1 MELYNYETC
10 QMTKYIKERCNNYK
24 DDQKSMINSIM
35 ERKIRHI
42 TIDKVY
48 KNKDG
53 KEFLYTNSKDIK
65 RETNEHFQTVAGAT
79 NTDKIIDKNNFW
91 YEQYK
96 EKEYINN
103 DIYNHLMDEPTWD
116 EWIETVKL
124 LPNGKAAGLSKIS
137 YEMIKYLSDDYQEI
151 IYNFI
156 CACIKMNNIPDAWRK
171 ATVYLIPK
179 PKPFNSDLNN
189 TRPITLL
196 ETMRKAMVALLNQRF
211 THILKDN
218 NVLKGNQ
225 FAGLPTNSTFELIR
239 IINEI
244 IQDVTEKNKELWLL
258 SQDLGKAYDRVN
270 IYMLKRALRRIN
282 LPPLFIS
289 FIKHLFL
296 HRTNQV
302 FTSYGLT
309 DKYEVKIGID
319 QGEIISPLLWCIY
332 YDPLLT
338 EVEQSNLGYTIQQR
352 YKKNIFDC
360 IFQSKS
366 FSTASV
372 AFMDD
377 TQWLSNSQ
385 SNLEKIL
392 TIADSFYKLNDIQV
406 NKDKSELLVRKIK
419 KKHRKKKYR
428 NYNSLKDF
436 EFMDNVILTD
446 EPPFNYNAEL
456 SLKFGEKLADDGTI
470 CPDSILIKPK
480 LPNESI

>member
-35 ERKIRHI
+35 EREIRYI

-53 KEFLYTNSKDIK
+53 KEFLYINSKDIK
-65 RETNEHFQTVAGAT
+65 RETNEHFQTVARAT

-124 LPNGKAAGLSKIS
+124 LPNRKAAGLSKIS
-137 YEMIKYLSDDYQEI
+137 YEMIKHLSDDYQEI

-211 THILKDN
+211 TRILKDN

-225 FAGLPTNSTFELIR
+225 FAGLPTNSTFEPIR

-244 IQDVTEKNKELWLL
+244 IQDATEKNKELWLL
-258 SQDLGKAYDRVN
+258 SQDLGKAYNRVN
-270 IYMLKRALRRIN
+270 IYMLKKALQRIKV
-282 LPPLFIS
+282 PLNFITL
-289 FIKHLFL
+289 IENLFL
-296 HRTNQV
+296 NQKNQV
-302 FTSYGLT
+302 FTGMEIMNEYDVL
-309 DKYEVKIGID
+309 IGID
-319 QGEIISPLLWCIY
+319 QGEIISSILWCIY
-332 YDPLLT
+332 YDPLLC
-338 EVEQSNLGYTIQQR
+338 EIEKSGLGYKLEEK
-352 YKKNIFDC
+352 YKKNIYDC
-360 IFQSKS
+360 LYQEDTFTIGSI
-366 FSTASV
+366 

-377 TQWLSNSQ
+377 TQWLTDSKNK
-385 SNLEKIL
+385 LERIL
-392 TIADSFYKLNDIQV
+392 NIADSFYTLNDIQV
-406 NKDKSELLVRKIK
+406 NKDKSELVIRLK
-419 KKHRKKKYR
+419 KKKRKY
-428 NYNSLKDF
+428 
-436 EFMDNVILTD
+436 
-446 EPPFNYNAEL
+446 
-456 SLKFGEKLADDGTI
+456 KFTSNRLE
-470 CPDSILIKPK
+470 
-480 LPNESI
+480 E